1 MKIKSILK
9 LGTLALLTAALPAC
23 SFLDTDPQIIPDDGY
38 YNSEQKLIY
47 GLAGVYGVLNSEA
60 LYGNYYSLQIANADD
75 LCYFNNYN
83 NSESR
88 PDRYNHSAGTAAI
101 YDTWS
106 KLYEGIKNANRYIE
120 AVEKTEIDP
129 GKLSVD
135 IGLYIAE
142 ARFLRAYYHFLLA
155 QAWGDVPLR
164 VKATTSPNPNDVQM
178 AATPQEQVLKWCA
191 DEIEATIP
199 DLYEPIDN
207 TPSRV
212 SQTVAQGILARVYLF
227 MAGESVKQ
235 IDGLD
240 KKEMYRRAAYWA
252 NEVIASHKHD
262 LNESYEE
269 IFINMIRDQYDTQF
283 HESM

>member
-9 LGTLALLTAALPAC
+9 LGTLALFTAALPAC

-155 QAWGDVPLR
+155 QAWGDMPLR

-178 AATPQEQVLKWCA
+178 AATPQEQVLNGAPTRSKPRFP
-191 DEIEATIP
+191 TSTSP
-199 DLYEPIDN
+199 ST
-207 TPSRV
+207 TPPRASARPSPRAFWPASISSWPARASSR
-212 SQTVAQGILARVYLF
+212 STDWI
-227 MAGESVKQ
+227 K
-235 IDGLD
+235 
-240 KKEMYRRAAYWA
+240 RRCTAAPPTGPT
-252 NEVIASHKHD
+252 
-262 LNESYEE
+262 
-269 IFINMIRDQYDTQF
+269 R
-283 HESM
+283 

>member
-101 YDTWS
+101 SSWPARASSRSTDW
-106 KLYEGIKNANRYIE
+106 IKRRC
-120 AVEKTEIDP
+120 T
-129 GKLSVD
+129 
-135 IGLYIAE
+135 
-142 ARFLRAYYHFLLA
+142 
-155 QAWGDVPLR
+155 
-164 VKATTSPNPNDVQM
+164 
-178 AATPQEQVLKWCA
+178 AAPPTGP
-191 DEIEATIP
+191 T
-199 DLYEPIDN
+199 
-207 TPSRV
+207 R
-212 SQTVAQGILARVYLF
+212 
-227 MAGESVKQ
+227 
-235 IDGLD
+235 
-240 KKEMYRRAAYWA
+240 
-252 NEVIASHKHD
+252 
-262 LNESYEE
+262 
-269 IFINMIRDQYDTQF
+269 
-283 HESM
+283 

>member
-106 KLYEGIKNANRYIE
+106 KLY
-120 AVEKTEIDP
+120 
-129 GKLSVD
+129 
-135 IGLYIAE
+135 
-142 ARFLRAYYHFLLA
+142 
-155 QAWGDVPLR
+155 
-164 VKATTSPNPNDVQM
+164 
-178 AATPQEQVLKWCA
+178 
-191 DEIEATIP
+191 
-199 DLYEPIDN
+199 
-207 TPSRV
+207 
-212 SQTVAQGILARVYLF
+212 
-227 MAGESVKQ
+227 
-235 IDGLD
+235 
-240 KKEMYRRAAYWA
+240 
-252 NEVIASHKHD
+252 
-262 LNESYEE
+262 
-269 IFINMIRDQYDTQF
+269 
-283 HESM
+283 